1 MPFVP
6 DAPYINGDTF
16 SYLVHHYR
24 KIIRTSLLNTIQS
37 TQIKMAPITTPIAA
51 ILAGKINIK
60 IHCRVIHMWTV
71 PDYNNPNEDGCMHML
86 LLDEK
91 VH

>member
-1 MPFVP
+1 LCHYIVP
-6 DAPYINGDTF
+6 DAPYIYGQTF
-16 SYLVHHYR
+16 SYWVITTEKYLEP
-24 KIIRTSLLNTIQS
+24 LNTIQS

-60 IHCRVIHMWTV
+60 IHCRVIHMWTL
-71 PDYNNPNEDGCMHML
+71 PDYNNLNEDGFMHIL

>member
-1 MPFVP
+1 
-6 DAPYINGDTF
+6 
-16 SYLVHHYR
+16 
-24 KIIRTSLLNTIQS
+24 
-37 TQIKMAPITTPIAA
+37 MAPITTPIAA

-71 PDYNNPNEDGCMHML
+71 PDYNNPTEDGCMHML

-91 VH
+91 NGKIQASAKKHLNSF

>member
-1 MPFVP
+1 
-6 DAPYINGDTF
+6 
-16 SYLVHHYR
+16 
-24 KIIRTSLLNTIQS
+24 
-37 TQIKMAPITTPIAA
+37 MAPITTPIAA

-60 IHCRVIHMWTV
+60 IHCRVIHMWTL
-71 PDYNNPNEDGCMHML
+71 PDYNNLNEDGFMHIL